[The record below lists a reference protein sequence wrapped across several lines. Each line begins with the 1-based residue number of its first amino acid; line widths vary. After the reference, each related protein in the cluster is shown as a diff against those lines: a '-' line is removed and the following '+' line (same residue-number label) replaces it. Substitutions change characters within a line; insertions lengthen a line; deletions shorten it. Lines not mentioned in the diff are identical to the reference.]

1 MDYGNGQ
8 PLDVISFTHQS
19 PFGGE
24 AEPMLFV
31 TSDSRSPQVIP
42 ISGLQDAQV
51 VTHDVLPRGPKLD
64 MHPLMPYGP
73 VGKAVMF
80 NGVPLH
86 TTLVGGG
93 FFTSVTRDPYT
104 GNLNLDTNPTWFPN
118 RIHDML
124 AEGDFPQYDPAASK
138 ARMEN

>member
-1 MDYGNGQ
+1 
-8 PLDVISFTHQS
+8 
-19 PFGGE
+19 
-24 AEPMLFV
+24 MLFV

-42 ISGLQDAQV
+42 ISGLQDAGV
-51 VTHDVLPRGPKLD
+51 VTHDILPRGPKLD

-86 TTLVGGG
+86 TTLVDGS
-93 FFTSVTRDPYT
+93 FFTSVSRDPYK

-118 RIHDML
+118 RIHDMR
-124 AEGDFPQYDPAASK
+124 AELDFPQYDPADSK